1 MRFWRDSISSGS
13 SRDHSAAGGP
23 PHGQVRVLVVGDSG
37 VGKTSLVHLISN
49 GSSLSRPPQTIG
61 CTVSVKHL
69 TYSNAN
75 GATSSSTSSN
85 SIKPH
90 SDSVRHFFVELWDV
104 AGHDRYKDS
113 RSLFYRQ
120 INGVIFIHD
129 LTQRKTKSNLSKWAA
144 EISSAGT
151 FSAPLE
157 SGGPGGLPVPYLVIA
172 NKADIVPKEGAR
184 VSSGNLVDVA
194 RQWVEKQG
202 LLPSSSS
209 EELPLTESFPGSS
222 GLLAAAKEGRYDKE
236 AINKFFRMLIRKRYF
251 SDELP
256 APNQWSFSPP
266 HQSNQSIE
274 ATIEDDQFQKK
285 LSFSGESHKYNMA
298 APLPAQRNL
307 TPPPSF
313 YPQQPVSVFSDNIPN
328 NRSYQRLYSPTSGR
342 PDIGSAA
349 TRTNRA
355 DINV

>member
-1 MRFWRDSISSGS
+1 MRFWRDGSIAS
-13 SRDHSAAGGP
+13 SRDHNGGP

-37 VGKTSLVHLISN
+37 VGKTSLVHLILKGFSI
-49 GSSLSRPPQTIG
+49 SRPAQTIG
-61 CTVSVKHL
+61 CAVSVKHI
-69 TYSNAN
+69 TYGN
-75 GATSSSTSSN
+75 GGSSSN
-85 SIKPH
+85 SIQG
-90 SDSVRHFFVELWDV
+90 DSERDIFVELWDV
-104 AGHDRYKDS
+104 SGHERYKEC

-129 LTQRKTKSNLSKWAA
+129 LTQRKTKSNLSKWAS
-144 EISSAGT
+144 EIASAGT
-151 FSAPLE
+151 FSAPLG

-172 NKADIVPKEGAR
+172 NKADIVPKEGTR

-209 EELPLTESFPGSS
+209 EELPLVESFPGSS
-222 GLLAAAKEGRYDKE
+222 GLLAAAREGRYDKE
-236 AINKFFRMLIRKRYF
+236 ALNKFFRMLIRRRYF

-256 APNQWSFSPP
+256 APNPWLVTPP
-266 HQSNQSIE
+266 HPSDQSIE
-274 ATIEDDQFQKK
+274 ATIEDDQFHKK
-285 LSFSGESHKYNMA
+285 LSFSGESYKYNMA

-328 NRSYQRLYSPTSGR
+328 NRNYQRLYSSTSGL
-342 PDIGSAA
+342 PDIGSAS